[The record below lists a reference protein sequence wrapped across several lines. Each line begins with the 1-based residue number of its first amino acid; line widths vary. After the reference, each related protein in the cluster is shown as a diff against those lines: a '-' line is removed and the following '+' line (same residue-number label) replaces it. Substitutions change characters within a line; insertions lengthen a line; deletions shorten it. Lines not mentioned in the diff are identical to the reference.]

1 MVQPINYTIPVADP
15 FESLTRG
22 MNLGLQM
29 EKVQAVRQ
37 QRAMQAQQM
46 QADMEVA
53 RQKAEQD
60 AAKAAELARL
70 QEVPLEDMTQAQRF
84 RLMELTQSEATRAH
98 MARAYESLN
107 TEQRANQARNSG
119 SLIVALGSNPQVG
132 IRRLQTMIEAEKD
145 PAQKQALQVALQIAE
160 INPLEAAKMIDGTL
174 SMAGPEFSK
183 VAESARNYLKN
194 TGKPLYPEQ
203 EKPIVVGRESS
214 VFMPGTREFLT
225 PPAPPTPPVSVGR
238 GGGAPT
244 AEKPAKPGKAVKV
257 VDPDTG
263 KIVMVSEQ
271 EAIERRMTPA
281 EGLEGLS
288 PKEIQRRE
296 ATFPQARQSVRS
308 VTSTMS
314 TIEETIDR
322 LLKNKSGLNQ
332 ATGFILGREMVPA
345 VTDEARLAV
354 ADINQ
359 LKNLAFVQGLTE
371 LRQASTTGAGVGNVS
386 NKEGDRF
393 ENLKAS
399 LDRVQSYDDLVAALR
414 RLKAQATNTK
424 SSMQT
429 AFDDTYDYRQQ
440 QARPPAP
447 SGAPQPPA
455 AGGRFPTPPQA
466 AIDALRQGRGTD
478 AQFDAIFGPGAAAR
492 ARGR

>member
-60 AAKAAELARL
+60 AAKAAELVRL

-98 MARAYESLN
+98 MARAYESLS

-203 EKPIVVGRESS
+203 EKLMTVGGAVFDPSTRQFMVPPRQSQLLSPEEEAQKARIAAAGRAPAQPREGDEAGREKVAFREVDAAGNVTLFNKFGDVIKSQAGAAKPSATFEKTTALRKQMSKDIDQAIYELTQATKPGGLIDQSTGSGVGRAIDVSAGFVGLS
-214 VFMPGTREFLT
+214 TPG
-225 PPAPPTPPVSVGR
+225 A
-238 GGGAPT
+238 
-244 AEKPAKPGKAVKV
+244 
-257 VDPDTG
+257 
-263 KIVMVSEQ
+263 
-271 EAIERRMTPA
+271 EAIARLQPIADIVLKMVPRFEGPQSDKDTKSYKEAAGQLAEPTLPTDTRKAAANEILRLMKARKGQFVNSDMAA
-281 EGLEGLS
+281 EGIG
-288 PKEIQRRE
+288 P
-296 ATFPQARQSVRS
+296 
-308 VTSTMS
+308 
-314 TIEETIDR
+314 
-322 LLKNKSGLNQ
+322 
-332 ATGFILGREMVPA
+332 
-345 VTDEARLAV
+345 
-354 ADINQ
+354 
-359 LKNLAFVQGLTE
+359 
-371 LRQASTTGAGVGNVS
+371 GA
-386 NKEGDRF
+386 
-393 ENLKAS
+393 
-399 LDRVQSYDDLVAALR
+399 
-414 RLKAQATNTK
+414 
-424 SSMQT
+424 
-429 AFDDTYDYRQQ
+429 
-440 QARPPAP
+440 
-447 SGAPQPPA
+447 APQTPA
-455 AGGRFPTPPQA
+455 AGGTSVRVTAPNGQVLVFPNQQA
-466 AIDALRQGRGTD
+466 ADA
-478 AQFDAIFGPGAAAR
+478 FKKAAGIR
-492 ARGR
+492 